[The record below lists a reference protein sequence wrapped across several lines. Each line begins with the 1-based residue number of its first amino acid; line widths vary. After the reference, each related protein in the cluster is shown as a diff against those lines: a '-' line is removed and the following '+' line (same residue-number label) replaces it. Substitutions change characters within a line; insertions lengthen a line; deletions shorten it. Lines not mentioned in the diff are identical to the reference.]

1 MIDKSLMDA
10 CAYLFIYFTKM
21 KYSYKSDAKMTKGN
35 WKCFK
40 KILPN
45 LFRTKSLVWKK
56 NYLQE
61 CLGIYICAK
70 YFLVLKEFTQVCS
83 LKNKYKYKESDMDM
97 Y

>member
-1 MIDKSLMDA
+1 MLTMHILVHVFQESLFAKSFKMIDKSLMDA
-10 CAYLFIYFTKM
+10 CAYLFTYFTKM

-56 NYLQE
+56 
-61 CLGIYICAK
+61 IICTNVSA
-70 YFLVLKEFTQVCS
+70 FTSVLNIF
-83 LKNKYKYKESDMDM
+83 
-97 Y
+97 

>member
-1 MIDKSLMDA
+1 MFLKNLA
-10 CAYLFIYFTKM
+10 QFIQNQI
-21 KYSYKSDAKMTKGN
+21 S
-35 WKCFK
+35 C
-40 KILPN
+40 
-45 LFRTKSLVWKK
+45 VEK